1 MSGSDCLPG
10 DAGVLAESLLS
21 EGYRAMKIWPS
32 DPYADASGG
41 HLISPEDL
49 KAGLEPFRKI
59 RSAVGDRIEVMC
71 ELHSLWGTRAAAQI
85 CRALE
90 DYGVIPGRGPALQD
104 GRYARAY

>member
-1 MSGSDCLPG
+1 
-10 DAGVLAESLLS
+10 
-21 EGYRAMKIWPS
+21 MKIWPS
-32 DPYADASGG
+32 DPYADVSGG

-49 KAGLEPFRKI
+49 KTGLEPFRKT

-90 DYGVIPGRGPALQD
+90 DYGVFWAEDPLCKMDDTRALADLRQRDAGRCRALSRSAS
-104 GRYARAY
+104 GRCA